1 MSNYDDNDEGDDDKN
16 NNNGQ
21 YLATTT
27 TAEEPD
33 EEKSNDNNIFIH
45 HYINQFEKTG
55 KWRVFRIIDCPFSPK
70 QISAPIATH
79 CLKSKKMARLSRY
92 LVIFVRK

>member
-1 MSNYDDNDEGDDDKN
+1 MSNYDDNGEGDDGKN
-16 NNNGQ
+16 
-21 YLATTT
+21 
-27 TAEEPD
+27 
-33 EEKSNDNNIFIH
+33 SNDSNIFIH

-70 QISAPIATH
+70 QISAPISTH

-92 LVIFVRK
+92 LVIFVRR

>member
-1 MSNYDDNDEGDDDKN
+1 MSNYDDNDDDYNKR
-16 NNNGQ
+16 Q
-21 YLATTT
+21 HPVATTT
-27 TAEEPD
+27 AAEEQ
-33 EEKSNDNNIFIH
+33 EEENNDNLFIH

-55 KWRVFRIIDCPFSPK
+55 KWRVFRIIDCPFSSK
-70 QISAPIATH
+70 KISAPIATH